1 MCASTTEAAAEYVMN
16 GGLCVCVATDREIK
30 PSPDDAGQ
38 TPHWRQRECCW
49 CKKAQWVRTSS
60 VYVQTPT
67 LCLWCQNDRWKQW
80 EKVEVSDGTPA
91 PPPSSPISRVSSS
104 PWNILYSFTAF
115 TKIAG
120 EGQDTGRGCFQG
132 LEAAETL
139 QPTVPS
145 VLEFQHWHR
154 YSRTAPPP
162 AHAPHHK
169 PQLTINL
176 RIFLMLITV
185 VTTYT
190 GHTVDEWRR
199 RWRLAG
205 PHQQHS
211 CP

>member
-1 MCASTTEAAAEYVMN
+1 MQDRLRTDVKESVADAKRPGESESPASTSKPQPCAS
-16 GGLCVCVATDREIK
+16 G
-30 PSPDDAGQ
+30 
-38 TPHWRQRECCW
+38 
-49 CKKAQWVRTSS
+49 
-60 VYVQTPT
+60 
-67 LCLWCQNDRWKQW
+67 CQNDRWKQW

-91 PPPSSPISRVSSS
+91 PPASSPISRVSSS

-120 EGQDTGRGCFQG
+120 EGQGTGRGCFQG

-154 YSRTAPPP
+154 YSRTAPAP

-185 VTTYT
+185 VTTYI